1 MVVWIATC
9 NLQLVQFAS
18 LLLPLSVRPFDISNE
33 RHSHSTVHS
42 TRRMAGTSTTITNII
57 NGDDD
62 DFAALVEW
70 ELNKRRGRSATYT
83 QPLIGGKHPMS
94 IDEEENVHSFL
105 SEFYSYQIFDNMMD
119 MKHTLQLY
127 SDTVAVHYGL
137 LVPKVCSFDEF
148 WSRYYYRCSLIQVK
162 KDLMARQQRT
172 GSFTVDDCS
181 DSTANLDSNDNNN
194 TNSASIDVAVE
205 QQQPLDS
212 EALQSIDDVHNGE
225 RTTTATTN
233 NNNRTQMFY
242 QENDRDIIEVIPEEE
257 NDDECDGEFD
267 TVCFADNHTAA
278 ITNTVPTEDQ
288 HVAIGLR

>member
-1 MVVWIATC
+1 MAYTSAT
-9 NLQLVQFAS
+9 S
-18 LLLPLSVRPFDISNE
+18 SN
-33 RHSHSTVHS
+33 
-42 TRRMAGTSTTITNII
+42 GD
-57 NGDDD
+57 DDD

-83 QPLIGGKHPMS
+83 QPLIGGKYPMS

-105 SEFYSYQIFDNMMD
+105 SEFYSYQIFDNMMN

-181 DSTANLDSNDNNN
+181 DSTTNLDSNNNNTNN

-205 QQQPLDS
+205 QQPSYS
-212 EALQSIDDVHNGE
+212 EALPSIDDIHNSGG
-225 RTTTATTN
+225 TTTTTTN
-233 NNNRTQMFY
+233 SNNRTQMFY

-257 NDDECDGEFD
+257 NDDDDDAEFD
-267 TVCFADNHTAA
+267 TVCFADNHTAT

-288 HVAIGLR
+288 HVAIGLQ